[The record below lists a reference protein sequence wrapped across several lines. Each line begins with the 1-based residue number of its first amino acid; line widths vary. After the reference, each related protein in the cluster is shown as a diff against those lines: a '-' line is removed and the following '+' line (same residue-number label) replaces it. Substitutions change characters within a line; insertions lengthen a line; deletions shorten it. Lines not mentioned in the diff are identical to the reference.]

1 MIFYTIQKSKLILA
15 IKDHQ
20 HQHRHQHHA
29 PVRVANQ
36 VLKVITVVIHK
47 ITTVDVSGMEVIMLI
62 LLLQKLNS
70 SLIPRNFYSPAF
82 RNF

>member
-15 IKDHQ
+15 KKVQHQ

-62 LLLQKLNS
+62 LLLL
-70 SLIPRNFYSPAF
+70 L
-82 RNF
+82 